1 MDYDLVQSRLKID
14 GVEQKKGRRQKK
26 TSFVERQFERLSVFG
41 EFTVWAYYM
50 TLSCIMALLALAIQF
65 SILHTNR
72 LIAPLK
78 MQSLSYF
85 MLFNLLFGTIST
97 AICHY
102 YGVEAQSAGLPELKC
117 ILSGGK
123 MLQFL

>member
-1 MDYDLVQSRLKID
+1 MDYDQVQSTLNID
-14 GVEQKKGRRQKK
+14 GKVQKKGKIQKRV
-26 TSFVERQFERLSVFG
+26 SLIERQLDRLSVFG
-41 EFTVWAYYM
+41 EFTVWAYYI
-50 TLSCIMALLALAIQF
+50 TLSFIMALLALGIQF

-72 LIAPLK
+72 LIAPIK

-102 YGVEAQSAGLPELKC
+102 YGVEA
-117 ILSGGK
+117 
-123 MLQFL
+123 